1 MNTNKRMTAI
11 VLAIVIAGAS
21 LAACATHQANTDIDI
36 PETTTAGEETTTVP
50 ETTAGLTVTN
60 NTATEPETETFPAD
74 QTVKQETTTKKT
86 SVTGTATTTKKSN
99 TATTNRQTVTTT
111 KRQTV
116 TTTRKPVTTTKKP
129 VTTTKRQTA
138 NTTTTKPVTT
148 TKPKPTTTTT
158 QPAPSTPTK
167 AQIDKIVSDAR
178 AYGESLGMGWNSSL
192 TIDNSG
198 WSAPANTQYLSLERA
213 KQKVYYQIKE
223 WTKNLKEECGDDWYD
238 GIPAFKVVSQKL
250 SDGNYKIYVLI
261 G

>member
-21 LAACATHQANTDIDI
+21 LAACAAHQANTDIDI

-60 NTATEPETETFPAD
+60 NTAIEPETETLAAD

-86 SVTGTATTTKKSN
+86 SGTGTATTTKKSN
-99 TATTNRQTVTTT
+99 TATTTKQAVTTT
-111 KRQTV
+111 KRQTI
-116 TTTRKPVTTTKKP
+116 TTTKPVTATKKP

-158 QPAPSTPTK
+158 KAAQSTPAK

-192 TIDNSG
+192 TIDNSS
-198 WSAPANTQYLSLERA
+198 WSSPPNSQNQTL
-213 KQKVYYQIKE
+213 KTMKDDVYYQL
-223 WTKNLKEECGDDWYD
+223 KNWAGRVVCD
-238 GIPAFKVVSQKL
+238 GSPAFKVVSQKL

>member
-21 LAACATHQANTDIDI
+21 LAACATHQPVNVNTDI
-36 PETTTAGEETTTVP
+36 PETTTAGEETTTAA
-50 ETTAGLTVTN
+50 ETTAGLTVTVTN
-60 NTATEPETETFPAD
+60 DTATEPETETVPAD
-74 QTVKQETTTKKT
+74 QTEKQETTTK
-86 SVTGTATTTKKSN
+86 SGTVTTTKKSN
-99 TATTNRQTVTTT
+99 TATTTKQTVTTT
-111 KRQTV
+111 KRQTI
-116 TTTRKPVTTTKKP
+116 TTTKPVTTTKKP
-129 VTTTKRQTA
+129 VTTTKRQT

-158 QPAPSTPTK
+158 KAAPSTPTK

-198 WSAPANTQYLSLERA
+198 WSAPATTEYQSLQGV
-213 KQKVYYQIKE
+213 KDKVYYQIK
-223 WTKNLKEECGDDWYD
+223 KFADRLKSSPNWYD
-238 GIPAFKVVSQKL
+238 GAPAFKVVSKKL
-250 SDGNYKIYVLI
+250 SDGNYEIYVLR

>member
-36 PETTTAGEETTTVP
+36 PETTTAEEETTTAA
-50 ETTAGLTVTN
+50 ETTAGLTVTVTN
-60 NTATEPETETFPAD
+60 DTAAEPETETVPAD
-74 QTVKQETTTKKT
+74 RTEKQETTTKKT
-86 SVTGTATTTKKSN
+86 SVTGTVTATKKSN
-99 TATTNRQTVTTT
+99 TAATTKQTVTTT
-111 KRQTV
+111 KRQTI
-116 TTTRKPVTTTKKP
+116 TTAKPVTTTK
-129 VTTTKRQTA
+129 
-138 NTTTTKPVTT
+138 KPVTT

-158 QPAPSTPTK
+158 KPAPSTPTK

-198 WSAPANTQYLSLERA
+198 WSAPATTEYQSLQGV
-213 KQKVYYQIKE
+213 KDKVYYQIKK
-223 WTKNLKEECGDDWYD
+223 WASRIECD
-238 GIPAFKVVSQKL
+238 GSPAFKVVSKKL
-250 SDGNYKIYVLI
+250 SDGNYEIYVLR

>member
-21 LAACATHQANTDIDI
+21 LAACATHSPANVNTDM

-60 NTATEPETETFPAD
+60 DTATEPETETLPAD
-74 QTVKQETTTKKT
+74 QTEEEETTTK
-86 SVTGTATTTKKSN
+86 SGTVTTTKKSN

-116 TTTRKPVTTTKKP
+116 TTTRKQVTTTKKS
-129 VTTTKRQTA
+129 VTTTRRQTTA
-138 NTTTTKPVTT
+138 TTTKPVTT

-158 QPAPSTPTK
+158 KPAPSTPTK

-178 AYGESLGMGWNSSL
+178 AYGESLGNVWNSSL

-198 WSAPANTQYLSLERA
+198 WSSPPNSQNQTL
-213 KQKVYYQIKE
+213 KTMKDDVYYQLKK
-223 WTKNLKEECGDDWYD
+223 WTKNGNFY
-238 GIPAFKVVSQKL
+238 FKIYPEKL
-250 SDGNYKIYVLI
+250 SDGNYKIYVLR

>member
-21 LAACATHQANTDIDI
+21 LAACAAHQANTDIIDI

-60 NTATEPETETFPAD
+60 NTATEPETETLAAD
-74 QTVKQETTTKKT
+74 QTEKQETTTKKT
-86 SVTGTATTTKKSN
+86 TGTGTATTTKKSN
-99 TATTNRQTVTTT
+99 TATTTKQTVTTT
-111 KRQTV
+111 KRQTI
-116 TTTRKPVTTTKKP
+116 TTTKPVTATKKP
-129 VTTTKRQTA
+129 VTTTKMQTA

-148 TKPKPTTTTT
+148 TKPKPTTTT

-178 AYGESLGMGWNSSL
+178 AYGESLGLGWNSSL

-198 WSAPANTQYLSLERA
+198 WSGPANTQYESLQGA
-213 KQKVYYQIKE
+213 KETVYYQIK
-223 WTKNLKEECGDDWYD
+223 KFADRLKSSPNWYD
-238 GIPAFKVVSQKL
+238 GAPAFKVVSKKL
-250 SDGNYKIYVLI
+250 SDGNYEIYVLR

>member
-50 ETTAGLTVTN
+50 ETTAGLTVTVTN
-60 NTATEPETETFPAD
+60 DTATEPETETLAAD

-86 SVTGTATTTKKSN
+86 SGTGTTTTTKKLNTATTTK
-99 TATTNRQTVTTT
+99 QTVTTT
-111 KRQTV
+111 KRQTI
-116 TTTRKPVTTTKKP
+116 TTTKPVTTTKKP

-158 QPAPSTPTK
+158 KATPSTPTK

-178 AYGESLGMGWNSSL
+178 AYGESLGNVWNSSL
-192 TIDNSG
+192 TVDNSG
-198 WSAPANTQYLSLERA
+198 WSSPPNSQNQTL
-213 KQKVYYQIKE
+213 KTMKDDVYYQLKK
-223 WTKNLKEECGDDWYD
+223 WTKNGNFY
-238 GIPAFKVVSQKL
+238 FKIYPEKL
-250 SDGNYKIYVLI
+250 SDGNYKIYVLR

>member
-74 QTVKQETTTKKT
+74 RTEEQETTTKKT

-111 KRQTV
+111 KRQTI
-116 TTTRKPVTTTKKP
+116 TTTKPVTATKKP

-158 QPAPSTPTK
+158 KAAPSTPTK

-198 WSAPANTQYLSLERA
+198 WSSPPNSRNQTL
-213 KQKVYYQIKE
+213 KTMKDDVYYQIKKWAKIFKDE
-223 WTKNLKEECGDDWYD
+223 GGID
-238 GIPAFKVVSQKL
+238 GAPAFKVVSKKL
-250 SDGNYKIYVLI
+250 SDGNYEIYVLI